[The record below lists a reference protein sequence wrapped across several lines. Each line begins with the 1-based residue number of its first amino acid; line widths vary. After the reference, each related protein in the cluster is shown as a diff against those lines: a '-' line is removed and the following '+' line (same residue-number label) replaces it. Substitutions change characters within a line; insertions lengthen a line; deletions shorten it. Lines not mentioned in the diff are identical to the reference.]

1 MRTYLVAL
9 GFALLPT
16 LGNFFGGVLAELLT
30 VREELLSYAL
40 HAAAGVVLAVV
51 GIELMPRALA
61 TDAPWLPI
69 LAFLL
74 GGGFFLLADH
84 AIDIVNARFGSDGRA
99 SPWVIYFGVAMDLLS
114 DGIMIGAGTVVASSL
129 GFVLALGQVPAD
141 IPEGF
146 AAIAAFKRTSLS
158 RAKRLLFAAAFAI
171 PILLGVTV
179 GYWLVRGRGELLQAS
194 LLAFTGGVLTT
205 VVVEEIVPEAHR
217 EGGARLA
224 ALVMVGGFALF
235 AMLSAYTG

>member
-1 MRTYLVAL
+1 VRSYLVAL
-9 GFALLPT
+9 GFALLPA
-16 LGNFFGGVLAELLT
+16 LGNFFGGVLAELFT
-30 VREELLSYAL
+30 VRERVLSYAL

-51 GIELMPRALA
+51 GIELMPPALA

-69 LAFLL
+69 LAFVL

-84 AIDIVNARFGSDGRA
+84 AIDMVSARFGGGAEA
-99 SPWVIYFGVAMDLLS
+99 SPWVIYFGVAMDLFS
-114 DGIMIGAGTVVASSL
+114 DGIMIGTGTVVASAL

-146 AAIAAFKRTSLS
+146 AAVASLKDTGLP
-158 RAKRLLFAAAFAI
+158 RAKRLVLAGGFAI
-171 PILLGVTV
+171 PIFVGVTI

-235 AMLSAYTG
+235 ALVSAYVG